1 MLRSTHIVRLALLA
15 LAWLFYHSVAL
26 ADRYSQLVIPFTSTR
41 TYFHNFEP
49 SSHSLVIDVKNTSA
63 NELRDIENYDETLI
77 RRLLVKDLGA
87 SGSEIHII
95 FRDDKVRATVTDF
108 SEPFRIVVDMFDE
121 GFKEERDPMTG
132 LPTAEVTLSDKPASD
147 AAHGARDD
155 STHKL
160 EQHDGG
166 EHTPTTRLTQDAHT
180 EPSKYRLMQP
190 TPPNSES
197 PDALMQQAGKIEP
210 GIGKGWR
217 DYPIYV
223 YRVETAPYESEPTRQ
238 AWISERNAKGMT
250 SAQAMAD
257 YGGKEFDYG
266 NEGRALSA
274 YQQVLHREPTVFE
287 KDVLHLWRLA
297 ETHLG
302 QGNLTLAEGYYDS
315 VAQKHPD
322 SVLSEFAK
330 IRLAD
335 VRAIRAIRTQNT
347 AEFPSLIA
355 AVDRV
360 AVRNNAELGLQVQ
373 IRRAFWSEPNN
384 SIFAVHSNKQLPK
397 LTANGELYAAQNLKL
412 AESNRTSFVISSL
425 LLHSNL
431 QRVQE
436 WQKSIGSF
444 ASEYFKRFHG
454 SGTEP
459 YRTMLK
465 DELKSK
471 LEKSFESRAQSGMY
485 ESVVSDYESLP
496 ESIQAV
502 RKNPSTA
509 WALGQSYR
517 HLGRS
522 DQSVPF
528 YEIASESTNSQLRF
542 QAIFW
547 TALTAGLAE
556 SDLNTANPKSAENYR
571 RRKQRADEAM
581 STQWARLSP
590 EEQSSVSVILREA
603 AETSL
608 SQAPLLKTPPKML
621 LSLYTK
627 QLATPATATG
637 TGKGSEATSSVSAS
651 AQSVA
656 LMMKLSDR
664 FSKLGLNDE
673 RRKATL
679 LLKYLKPA
687 DMQADE
693 NLRTQWANQL
703 IGLADE
709 YRQANDY
716 LEAGRLY
723 AFTGSEAAAWDG
735 RAEALFKGG
744 LLLYRAG
751 RRDEAMDAF
760 KKASEDQGNKYYAE
774 MAKERLDRLTQ

>member
-1 MLRSTHIVRLALLA
+1 MLRSMHIVRLAVLA
-15 LAWLFYHSVAL
+15 LAWLFNQSNAL
-26 ADRYSQLVIPFTSTR
+26 ADRYSQLVIPFSSTR
-41 TYFHNFEP
+41 SYFHNFEP
-49 SSHSLVIDVKNTSA
+49 SSHSLVIEVKDTSA

-77 RRLLVKDLGA
+77 RRLLVKDLGS

-95 FRDDKVRATVTDF
+95 FRDDKVRASVTDF
-108 SEPFRIVVDMFDE
+108 SEPFRIVVDMFDD

-132 LPTAEVTLSDKPASD
+132 LPTAEVALPETPAST
-147 AAHGARDD
+147 AGQDD
-155 STHKL
+155 HHAGSHKL
-160 EQHDGG
+160 EHADGQH
-166 EHTPTTRLTQDAHT
+166 PSTRLTQDAHV

-190 TPPNSES
+190 TPPNSET
-197 PDALMQQAGKIEP
+197 PDALMQQAGKVEP

-238 AWISERNAKGMT
+238 SWIAERNAKGMT

-287 KDVLHLWRLA
+287 RDVLHLWRLA

-315 VAQKHPD
+315 LAQKHPD
-322 SVLSEFAK
+322 SILSEFSK

-335 VRAIRAIRTQNT
+335 IRAIRAVRTQNA
-347 AEFPSLIA
+347 AEFPALLA
-355 AVDRV
+355 ALDRV
-360 AVRNNAELGLQVQ
+360 ALRNNAELGLQVQ
-373 IRRAFWSEPNN
+373 IRRAFWSEPSN
-384 SIFAVHSNKQLPK
+384 SIFNVHSNKQQPK
-397 LTANGELYAAQNLKL
+397 LAPTGESFVAQNLKH
-412 AESNRTSFVISSL
+412 AESNRTSFLASSL

-436 WQKSIGSF
+436 WQKSIGTF
-444 ASEYFKRFHG
+444 ASDYFKRFHG

-465 DELKSK
+465 EELKAK
-471 LEKSFESRAQSGMY
+471 LEKSFESRAQSGLY
-485 ESVVSDYESLP
+485 ESVVSDYEALP
-496 ESIQAV
+496 EAIQAV

-517 HLGRS
+517 NLGRS

-528 YEIASESTNSQLRF
+528 YEIATESTNSQLRI
-542 QAIFW
+542 QALFW
-547 TALTAGLAE
+547 TSLTAGLAE

-581 STQWARLSP
+581 STQWARLTS
-590 EEQSSVSVILREA
+590 EDQAQIAVILREA
-603 AETSL
+603 AESSL

-637 TGKGSEATSSVSAS
+637 TGKGSEAASTVSAS
-651 AQSVA
+651 AQSIA
-656 LMMKLSDR
+656 LMMKLADR
-664 FSKLGLNDE
+664 FSKLGLNEE

-693 NLRTQWANQL
+693 TLRNQWANQL

-723 AFTGSEAAAWDG
+723 AFTGTEAAAWDG